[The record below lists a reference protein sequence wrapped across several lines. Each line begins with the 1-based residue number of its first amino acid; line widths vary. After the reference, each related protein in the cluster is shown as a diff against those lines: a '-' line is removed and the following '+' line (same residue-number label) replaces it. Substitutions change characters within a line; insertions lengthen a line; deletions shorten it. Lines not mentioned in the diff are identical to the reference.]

1 MIRAQWRVYC
11 DAQKPGILCLSST
24 TAADSPTEAAEL
36 ARIGGWLKLAQ
47 DGPND
52 PVTHLCPICRKT

>member
-1 MIRAQWRVYC
+1 MIRALWHVFC
-11 DAQKPGILCLSST
+11 DARNPGPLCLSRT
-24 TAADSPTEAAEL
+24 TAAGSASEAAEL
-36 ARIGGWLKLAQ
+36 ARVGGWLRLQQ